1 VEEGFVA
8 AMNDA
13 NAKLAEDSMDV
24 DGEQQAASAAA
35 KKLKHLKDKV
45 MPGVGDRVWQTVGDS
60 TQTDTDRLCLSTFC
74 ANQ

>member
-1 VEEGFVA
+1 MTDCGVAPPSAFLFRCCQTVEEGFAA

-35 KKLKHLKDKV
+35 KKLKHLKDRV
-45 MPGVGDRVWQTVGDS
+45 MPGGGDGS
-60 TQTDTDRLCLSTFC
+60 
-74 ANQ
+74 

>member
-1 VEEGFVA
+1 
-8 AMNDA
+8 MSDA

-45 MPGVGDRVWQTVGDS
+45 MPGGVQVLTVGDRADAARPPAAAV
-60 TQTDTDRLCLSTFC
+60 RL
-74 ANQ
+74 Q